1 MNDQRWRLI
10 QLIALVAGNIVAVTL
25 AYGKM
30 DTRVSNTEYRMTIA
44 ENRIDEEVKGYRI
57 LLSSYGERMR
67 DMDVKLDRLLRR

>member
-1 MNDQRWRLI
+1 MNEQRWRLI
-10 QLIALVAGNIVAVTL
+10 QLIALVVGNIVAVTL

-30 DTRVSNTEYRMTIA
+30 DARTTAVEYRVTVA